1 MVYKRKRYILL
12 GFWGAELD
20 MVKAGL
26 EDIVATDSTICFL
39 DGKEGRLLY
48 QGYDIHDLAEHSTF
62 EEVVYLLWF
71 GRLPNKGELETINR
85 ELRVN
90 RRLPEDV
97 VKMMKQMPKK
107 ALPMEVLRTV
117 VSMLSMYDPDGDDH
131 GREAAIRKATRLTAQ
146 MPTIVAY
153 WDNIRN
159 NKEVLAPLEDCS
171 LAANFLYMLNH
182 QKPDDVSTRSLDIAL
197 ILHADHELNAS
208 TFAARVAAGTET
220 DLHSAVTAAIGTLKG
235 PLHGG
240 ANQEV
245 IKMLLKIAD
254 PKDSETFIKKQ
265 LDEHKK
271 IMGFGHRV
279 YRTDDPRASHLR
291 KMSEEL
297 GKRMGDTKWFEMSRT
312 IEETVFREKHLY
324 ANVDFYSA
332 SVYYML
338 GIPVDLFTPIF
349 AMSRMSGWAAHILEQ
364 LANNRLIRP
373 RAEYVGPTNAKYEA
387 VEKR

>member
-1 MVYKRKRYILL
+1 
-12 GFWGAELD
+12 

-26 EDIVATDSTICFL
+26 EDVVATDSTVCFV

-48 QGYDIHDLAEHSTF
+48 QGFDIHDLAEHSSF

-90 RRLPEDV
+90 RKLPDDV
-97 VKMMKQMPKK
+97 IKMMKQFPKK

-117 VSMLSMYDPDGDDH
+117 VSLLSMYDPDADDN
-131 GREAAIRKATRLTAQ
+131 GRESTIRKATRLTAQ

-159 NKEVLAPLEDCS
+159 DRELKAPLENCS
-171 LAANFLYMLNH
+171 LAENFLYMLKGE
-182 QKPDDVSTRSLDIAL
+182 KPDELSTRSLDIAL

-220 DLHSAVTAAIGTLKG
+220 DLHSAITAAVGTLKG

-245 IKMLLKIAD
+245 IKMLLKIN
-254 PKDSETFIKKQ
+254 ETAKAESYVVKQ
-265 LDEHKK
+265 IEDHKK

-279 YRTDDPRASHLR
+279 YKTEDPRAWHLR
-291 KMSEEL
+291 RMSKQLGERAGEL
-297 GKRMGDTKWFEMSRT
+297 RWYEMSDI
-312 IEETVFREKHLY
+312 IEKVVRREKGLY

-373 RAEYVGPTNAKYEA
+373 RAEYLGPTKMTYVQVDE
-387 VEKR
+387 R

>member
-1 MVYKRKRYILL
+1 
-12 GFWGAELD
+12 

-26 EDIVATDSTICFL
+26 EDVVATDSTICFL

-48 QGYDIHDLAEHSTF
+48 QGYDIHDLAENSTF

-71 GRLPNKGELETINR
+71 GRLPNKSELETINR

-90 RRLPEDV
+90 RRLPDEV
-97 VKMMKQMPKK
+97 VKIMKQLPKK

-117 VSMLSMYDPDGDDH
+117 VSMLSMYDPDSDDN
-131 GREAAIRKATRLTAQ
+131 GREATIRKATRLTAQ
-146 MPTIVAY
+146 MPTVVAY

-159 NKEVLAPLEDCS
+159 DREMLAPLEDCN
-171 LAANFLYMLNH
+171 LAANFLYLLNH
-182 QKPDDVSTRSLDIAL
+182 KKPDEVATRSLDIAL

-220 DLHSAVTAAIGTLKG
+220 DLHSAITAAIGTLKG

-245 IKMLLKIAD
+245 IKMLLKISD
-254 PKDSETFIKKQ
+254 PKDAETFIKKL

-271 IMGFGHRV
+271 VMGFGHRV

-291 KMSEEL
+291 TMSEEL
-297 GKRMGDTKWFEMSRT
+297 GKRMGDTKWFQMSRT
-312 IEETVFREKHLY
+312 IEEAVFREKHLY

-373 RAEYVGPTNAKYEA
+373 RAEYVGPTNAKYES
-387 VEKR
+387 VENR

>member
-1 MVYKRKRYILL
+1 
-12 GFWGAELD
+12 

-26 EDIVATDSTICFL
+26 EDVVATDSTVCFL

-48 QGYDIHDLAEHSTF
+48 QGFDIHDLAEHSSF

-71 GRLPNKGELETINR
+71 GRLPKKSELETLNK
-85 ELRVN
+85 ELRTN
-90 RRLPEDV
+90 RRLPDDV
-97 VKMMKQMPKK
+97 VKLMREFPKK
-107 ALPMEVLRTV
+107 ALPMEVLRTT
-117 VSMLSMYDPDGDDH
+117 VSMLSMYDSDMDDN
-131 GREAAIRKATRLTAQ
+131 GREATIRKATRLTAQ
-146 MPTIVAY
+146 MPTIIAY

-159 NKEVLAPLEDCS
+159 DRETLAPLEDCN

-182 QKPDDVSTRSLDIAL
+182 KKPDETSTRSLDIAL

-220 DLHSAVTAAIGTLKG
+220 DMHSAVTAAIGTLKG

-245 IKMLLKIAD
+245 IKMLLKISNPAD
-254 PKDSETFIKKQ
+254 AESFIKKQ

-297 GKRMGDTKWFEMSRT
+297 GKRTGDTKWYQMSKT
-312 IEETVFREKHLY
+312 IEEAVFREKHLY

-338 GIPVDLFTPIF
+338 GIPIDLFTPIF
-349 AMSRMSGWAAHILEQ
+349 AMSRIAGWAAHILEQ
-364 LANNRLIRP
+364 HANNRLIRP
-373 RAEYVGPTNAKYEA
+373 RAEYVGPTSAEYVA
-387 VEKR
+387 VDKR

>member
-1 MVYKRKRYILL
+1 
-12 GFWGAELD
+12 

-26 EDIVATDSTICFL
+26 EDVVATDSTVCFV

-48 QGYDIHDLAEHSTF
+48 QGYDIHDLAEHSSF

-71 GRLPNKGELETINR
+71 GRLPNKAELDTINR
-85 ELRVN
+85 ELRIN
-90 RRLPEDV
+90 RKLPDDV
-97 VKMMKQMPKK
+97 VKLMKQLPKK
-107 ALPMEVLRTV
+107 ALPMEVLRTI
-117 VSMLSMYDPDGDDH
+117 VSLLSMYDPDADDN
-131 GREAAIRKATRLTAQ
+131 GREAAIRKAIRLTAQ

-159 NKEVLAPLEDCS
+159 GKETVAPLEDCS
-171 LAANFLYMLNH
+171 LAANFLYLLKGK
-182 QKPDDVSTRSLDIAL
+182 KPDEMSAKSLDIAL

-220 DLHSAVTAAIGTLKG
+220 DLHSAITAAIGTLKG

-245 IKMLLKIAD
+245 IKMLLKIG
-254 PKDSETFIKKQ
+254 ETAKAEAYISK
-265 LDEHKK
+265 LLEEHKK
-271 IMGFGHRV
+271 VMGFGHRV
-279 YRTDDPRASHLR
+279 YRTEDPRAWHLR

-297 GKRMGDTKWFEMSRT
+297 GKRNNELKWYEMSRI
-312 IEETVFREKHLY
+312 IEEHVLRAKGLY

-332 SVYYML
+332 SVYYLL
-338 GIPVDLFTPIF
+338 GIPTDLFTPIF

-364 LANNRLIRP
+364 MANNRLIRP
-373 RAEYVGPTNAKYEA
+373 RADYVGPTNLKYEL

>member
-1 MVYKRKRYILL
+1 
-12 GFWGAELD
+12 

-26 EDIVATDSTICFL
+26 EDVVATDSTICFV
-39 DGKEGRLLY
+39 DGKEGRLVY

-71 GRLPNKGELETINR
+71 GRLPNRAELETMSK
-85 ELRVN
+85 ELRNN
-90 RRLPEDV
+90 RKLPDDV
-97 VKMMKQMPKK
+97 VRMMEQFPKQ
-107 ALPMEVLRTV
+107 ASPMEVLRTV
-117 VSMLSMYDPDGDDH
+117 TSMLSMYDPDAEDN
-131 GREAAIRKATRLTAQ
+131 GREASIRKATRLTAQ
-146 MPTIVAY
+146 LPTIVAH

-159 NKEVLAPLEDCS
+159 GKKAIAPAEDCG
-171 LAANFLYMLNH
+171 LAANFLYMLNG
-182 QKPDDVSTRSLDIAL
+182 KRPDDLSTRSLDIAL

-220 DLHSAVTAAIGTLKG
+220 DMHSCIVAAIGTLKG

-245 IKMLLKIAD
+245 IKMLLKIG
-254 PKDSETFIKKQ
+254 ETAKAAEYVQKIFA
-265 LDEHKK
+265 EHKK

-279 YRTDDPRASHLR
+279 YKTEDPRAFHLR

-297 GKRMGDTKWFEMSRT
+297 GQRINDLKWYEMSRI
-312 IEETVFREKHLY
+312 IEQMVNQEKGLY

-349 AMSRMSGWAAHILEQ
+349 AMSRVSGWVAHVLEQ
-364 LANNRLIRP
+364 LSNNRLIRP
-373 RAEYVGPTNAKYEA
+373 RAEYIGPNKLQYKP
-387 VEKR
+387 VEVR

>member
-1 MVYKRKRYILL
+1 MR
-12 GFWGAELD
+12 FWGAQLD

-90 RRLPEDV
+90 RRLPDDV

-159 NKEVLAPLEDCS
+159 DKDCLAPLEDCN
-171 LAANFLYMLNH
+171 LAANFLYLLNH
-182 QKPDDVSTRSLDIAL
+182 QKPDEVSTRSLDIAL

-245 IKMLLKIAD
+245 IKMLLKISNPSDA
-254 PKDSETFIKKQ
+254 ETFIKKL

-271 IMGFGHRV
+271 VMGFGHRV

-297 GKRMGDTKWFEMSRT
+297 GKRIGDPKWFEMSRT

>member
-1 MVYKRKRYILL
+1 
-12 GFWGAELD
+12 

-26 EDIVATDSTICFL
+26 EDVVATDSTICFV
-39 DGKEGRLLY
+39 DGKEGRLVY

-71 GRLPNKGELETINR
+71 GRLPNKSELETMSK
-85 ELRVN
+85 ELRNN
-90 RRLPEDV
+90 RKLPDDV
-97 VKMMKQMPKK
+97 VKMMQQFPKK
-107 ALPMEVLRTV
+107 ASPMEVLRTAT
-117 VSMLSMYDPDGDDH
+117 SMLSMYDPDAEDN
-131 GREAAIRKATRLTAQ
+131 GREASIRKATRLTAQ
-146 MPTIVAY
+146 LPTIVAH

-159 NKEVLAPLEDCS
+159 GKQPVAPADDCS
-171 LAANFLYMLNH
+171 LAANFLYMLNG
-182 QKPDDVSTRSLDIAL
+182 KRPDDLSARSLDIAL

-220 DLHSAVTAAIGTLKG
+220 DMHSCIVAAIGTLKG

-245 IKMLLKIAD
+245 IKMLLKIGEVA
-254 PKDSETFIKKQ
+254 KAQEFVQKIFA
-265 LDEHKK
+265 EHKK

-279 YRTDDPRASHLR
+279 YKTEDPRAFHLR
-291 KMSEEL
+291 NMSEEL
-297 GKRMGDTKWFEMSRT
+297 GRRANDLKWYEMSRI
-312 IEETVFREKHLY
+312 IEQMVNQEKGLY

-349 AMSRMSGWAAHILEQ
+349 AMSRVSGWVAHVLEQ
-364 LANNRLIRP
+364 LSNNRLIRP
-373 RAEYVGPTNAKYEA
+373 RAEYTGPNKLAYKPVDA
-387 VEKR
+387 R

>member
-1 MVYKRKRYILL
+1 
-12 GFWGAELD
+12 

-26 EDIVATDSTICFL
+26 EDVVATDSTICFV
-39 DGKEGRLLY
+39 DGKEGRLIY
-48 QGYDIHDLAEHSTF
+48 QGYDIHDLAEKSSF

-71 GRLPNKGELETINR
+71 GRMPNKAEFDAINR

-90 RRLPEDV
+90 RKLPDDV
-97 VKMMKQMPKK
+97 IKLMKQLPKK

-117 VSMLSMYDPDGDDH
+117 VSLLSMYDPDADDNGH
-131 GREAAIRKATRLTAQ
+131 EATVRKATRLTAQ

-159 NKEVLAPLEDCS
+159 GKETLEPLADTN
-171 LAANFLYMLNH
+171 LATNFLYMLTG
-182 QKPDDVSTRSLDIAL
+182 KRPDEFSAKSLDIAL

-208 TFAARVAAGTET
+208 TFAARVASGTET
-220 DLHSAVTAAIGTLKG
+220 DLHSAITAAIGTLKG

-245 IKMLLKIAD
+245 IKMLLKIGEVSKAE
-254 PKDSETFIKKQ
+254 SFVKKA
-265 LDEHKK
+265 LEEHKK

-279 YRTDDPRASHLR
+279 YRTEDPRAWHLR

-297 GKRMGDTKWFEMSRT
+297 GKRAGELKWYEMSRI
-312 IEETVFREKHLY
+312 IEEAVLREKGLY

-332 SVYYML
+332 SVYYLL

-364 LANNRLIRP
+364 MSNNRLIRP
-373 RAEYVGPTNAKYEA
+373 RAEYVGPTNLKYEL
-387 VEKR
+387 VETR